1 MKTLIAS
8 ATLAMALLGA
18 GAASAQTPTEE
29 VSLPLIEGV
38 QFDDTCGPKPEFQGR
53 ATCVRGSL
61 ASIGPTAEAY
71 IGHFERQG
79 WSVVGGSANSVI
91 FARRRADGACDGL
104 EMAAFYDET
113 RQPSPGAD
121 GWLAFAPIPGN
132 VCGAAQ

>member
-1 MKTLIAS
+1 MKTLIA
-8 ATLAMALLGA
+8 AAAAAGALGWA
-18 GAASAQTPTEE
+18 GAAAAQTATEE

-71 IGHFERQG
+71 ISHFERQG
-79 WSVVGGSANSVI
+79 WSVVGGGDNSVI

-113 RQPSPGAD
+113 RQPAPGAG

-132 VCGAAQ
+132 VCGPAQ